1 MEIVNL
7 GKPDTNF
14 IRQVERESGQT
25 VSKCY
30 QCGNCSAGC
39 PMGFAYDFQV
49 NRIMRMIQAGQ
60 KDAVLSSQSL
70 WYCATCESCTVRCPN
85 NIDVATVMDV
95 CRHMARR
102 EKKKGPRSV
111 KAFVFSFL
119 ETVRLFGRTY
129 EMGTMGGFMALAMK
143 PFTDLDL
150 VPKVLPKKK
159 LPFLPHAIQGKK
171 EVAEIFKR
179 YNEAKH
185 DGAHGGRNGGHN
197 GGKTDGE

>member
-1 MEIVNL
+1 VNL
-7 GKPDTNF
+7 GNPDRDF
-14 IRQVERESGQT
+14 IRRVEEESGQT

-30 QCGNCSAGC
+30 QCGNCSAAC

-60 KDAVLSSQSL
+60 KDAVLSSKSL

-102 EKKKGPRSV
+102 EKKKGVRGV
-111 KAFVFSFL
+111 RAFVFSFL
-119 ETVRLFGRTY
+119 ETVRLFGRSY
-129 EMGTMGGFMALAMK
+129 EMGAMGGFMALAMK

-150 VPKVLPKKK
+150 LPKVLPKRK
-159 LPFLPHAIQGKK
+159 LPLLPHAIQGRA
-171 EVAEIFKR
+171 EVAGIFNRYLEGKR
-179 YNEAKH
+179 
-185 DGAHGGRNGGHN
+185 DG
-197 GGKTDGE
+197 K